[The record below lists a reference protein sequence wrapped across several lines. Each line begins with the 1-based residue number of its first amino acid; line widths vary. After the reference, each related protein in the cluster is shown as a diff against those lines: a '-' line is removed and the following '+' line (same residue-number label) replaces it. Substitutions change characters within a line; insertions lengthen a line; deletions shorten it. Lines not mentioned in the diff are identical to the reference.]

1 MREGESRV
9 FSMTRKFIYSP
20 AILMQLCASS
30 GACCLFGVSRPSA
43 HIADIV
49 YVHFFL
55 PVSIDFSACM
65 LFILQLLA
73 THCVKRN
80 RKPGNVV

>member
-1 MREGESRV
+1 
-9 FSMTRKFIYSP
+9 MTRKFMYSP

-49 YVHFFL
+49 YVHSFCQFL
-55 PVSIDFSACM
+55 LTFQRACFSFYSCWPRIASNE
-65 LFILQLLA
+65 IG
-73 THCVKRN
+73 N
-80 RKPGNVV
+80 PGM